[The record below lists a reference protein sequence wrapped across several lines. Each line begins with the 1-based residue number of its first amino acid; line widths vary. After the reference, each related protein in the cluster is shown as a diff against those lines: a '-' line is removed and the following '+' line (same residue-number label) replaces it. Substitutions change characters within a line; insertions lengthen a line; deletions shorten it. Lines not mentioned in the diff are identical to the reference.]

1 MNRKSFDLDMITL
14 ALYFGLVLLGWMTI
28 YAVSSAN
35 GQDEL
40 FNLSFIHGKQI
51 LWIGISLV
59 LGIGIIALD
68 YRFIEAVS
76 WGAYAASILLLI
88 VVIFIGKE
96 INGARSWIVI
106 SGQPFQPSEFAKTA
120 TALAL
125 AKYLSRQN
133 VSMSTGKHFLT
144 ALLIILTPAIII
156 ILQNDTGSALVFGSF
171 LIVLFRKG
179 MTSLIPLGLML
190 TGAVAIL
197 TLYFGQPWYVI
208 GGIVGIMLISFAFF
222 SNKRNWSKVLILHL
236 AITAFF
242 ILLSISTNSIVK
254 KLPEHQQNRI
264 MVLFD
269 PQQDPLGKG
278 YNVIQSQIA
287 ISSGGLQGKGYL
299 NGNYTKYRF
308 VPKQE
313 TDFIFCT
320 VGEEYGWLGSSMVIL
335 LFFFLIW
342 RLKHLAENSK
352 TSFSLYYG
360 YAVLAIIFFHVVV
373 NVGMTVGLVPVIG
386 IPLPFFS
393 YGGSSLLNFT
403 ILLSIMINFYS
414 YRSSV
419 LGTKL

>member
-1 MNRKSFDLDMITL
+1 MNRKSFDLDLITM
-14 ALYFGLVLLGWMTI
+14 ALYFVLVTLGWMTI

-35 GQDEL
+35 GQDEV
-40 FNLSFIHGKQI
+40 FTLSYIHGKQM

-59 LGIGIIALD
+59 VGIGIIALD
-68 YRFIEAVS
+68 YRFLEAIS
-76 WGAYAASILLLI
+76 YGAYLFSLILLI

-96 INGARSWIVI
+96 INGAKSWIVI
-106 SGQPFQPSEFAKTA
+106 SGQPFQPSEFAKAA

-133 VSMSTGKHFLT
+133 ISMATGKHLAT
-144 ALLIILTPAIII
+144 ALLIILLPAVIIV
-156 ILQNDTGSALVFGSF
+156 LQNDTGSALVFGSF

-179 MTSLIPLGLML
+179 MTSLIPIGLIFCA
-190 TGAVAIL
+190 TIAIL
-197 TLYFGQPWYVI
+197 TLWAGQLWYVI
-208 GGIVGIMLISFAFF
+208 GGIVGIMLISFFFF
-222 SNKRNWSKVLILHL
+222 STKRNWSKVLILHV

-242 ILLSISTNSIVK
+242 IILSISTDKIVK
-254 KLPEHQQNRI
+254 KLPEHQQSRI

-287 ISSGGLQGKGYL
+287 ISSGGLEGKGYL

-320 VGEEYGWLGSSMVIL
+320 VGEEYGWLGSSFVIL

-342 RLKHLAENSK
+342 RLKHLSENSK

-360 YAVLAIIFFHVVV
+360 YAVLAIMFFHVVV
-373 NVGMTVGLVPVIG
+373 NVGMTIGLVPVIG

-414 YRSSV
+414 YRASV
-419 LGTKL
+419 LGQKL